1 MSDRLS
7 TWDLNVSLGALL
19 EHTTTSDRLIH
30 WDMVRKHIDAL
41 ETENEALRKRNEKL
55 ERVAALARKLP
66 GRRVGQTPY
75 IVLFN
80 EILVALSDLD
90 KEDA

>member
-1 MSDRLS
+1 MSDVREITQAWKAANAFLREK
-7 TWDLNVSLGALL
+7 DEALRQL
-19 EHTTTSDRLIH
+19 D
-30 WDMVRKHIDAL
+30 
-41 ETENEALRKRNEKL
+41 ALRKRNEKL

-75 IVLFN
+75 IVLLN

-90 KEDA
+90 KERLT